1 MSDASYVLVTGVN
14 GAGKTLMTVAELADT
29 VKGWSADP
37 SKSRLLYVHG
47 IRDLQLEHA
56 PLPVYPIKGK
66 PGDDYRRTT
75 LGQPAEPVAVDWAS
89 VEQGSLVVIDE
100 AQKLFPSRAVGSPIP
115 EHVRWFEDGRQ
126 LGITV
131 ILITQNPTSVD
142 VEIRKRC
149 GLHRHYDKRPF
160 GMVSVREWTG
170 HVQTSMKGG
179 DPTVRVLRARKD
191 VYGLF
196 SSALQHGEKIKQRFP
211 LWAVIPLAGVV
222 LGLVALPVVFGT
234 MGSAMSGKGLA
245 SRPASAPGVAGPVPT
260 ALPASAAVAVLAAS
274 APAPVASAP
283 LGCISMG
290 PRCLCVD
297 QAGRSVLV
305 DVKVCRESAGGYTAL
320 MPYPVRPDPPSS
332 SASGVA
338 LAAPGAA
345 AAAASSVNLLAGLR

>member
-14 GAGKTLMTVAELADT
+14 GAGKTLMTVAEVADMA
-29 VKGWSADP
+29 KSWAADP
-37 SKSRLLYVHG
+37 SKSRPLYVHG
-47 IRDLQLEHA
+47 IRDLSLEHT
-56 PLPVYPIKGK
+56 PLPLYPLKGK

-75 LGQPAEPVAVDWAS
+75 LGQPAEPVAVDWPS
-89 VEQGSLVVIDE
+89 VEQGALVVIDE

-179 DPTVRVLRARKD
+179 DPTVRVLRVRKD
-191 VYGLF
+191 VFGLY

-211 LWAVIPLAGVV
+211 LWALIPLAGVA
-222 LGLVALPVVFGT
+222 LGVVAVPALFGT
-234 MGSAMSGKGLA
+234 MGNAMSGKGLA
-245 SRPASAPGVAGPVPT
+245 SRPVAAAPGASAVPV
-260 ALPASAAVAVLAAS
+260 ALPVSASAAVLAAAPPAS
-274 APAPVASAP
+274 AASAP

-297 QAGRSVLV
+297 QAGRSLLV
-305 DVKVCRESAGGYTAL
+305 DVKVCRESASGYTAL
-320 MPYPVRPDPPSS
+320 MPYPVRPDPPAA
-332 SASGVA
+332 SASGA
-338 LAAPGAA
+338 LALPTAA